1 MKHRASI
8 AAYSKEA
15 HVSLHRLKA
24 ISESQYFINPGEEIV
39 DVPSALTFLAEEVH
53 TQCMPSVRRSHNGLK
68 YSIVI
73 KNKIGIDINIE
84 ILIAV
89 RNQLSTAVPARYVLI
104 KV

>member
-1 MKHRASI
+1 MEVQSNCAKPAALISAQQPLSMKHRASI

-39 DVPSALTFLAEEVH
+39 DVPSALTFLAEEVY

-68 YSIVI
+68 YS
-73 KNKIGIDINIE
+73 KQK
-84 ILIAV
+84 
-89 RNQLSTAVPARYVLI
+89 
-104 KV
+104 